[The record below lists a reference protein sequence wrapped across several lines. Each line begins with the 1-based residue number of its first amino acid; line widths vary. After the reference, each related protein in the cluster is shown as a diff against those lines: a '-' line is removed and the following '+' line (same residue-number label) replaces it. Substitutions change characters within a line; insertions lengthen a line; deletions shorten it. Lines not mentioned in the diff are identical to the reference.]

1 MGKIVLQNF
10 RGAIMRMSEYLGPW
24 IVDSDVPKADIGYRA
39 IITLDGDTICNPSPM
54 GNRKAKLIA
63 AAPELLDALRWALD
77 QIEDDLDPDHQA
89 ALSAA
94 QDLVERLSE
103 VQS

>member
-1 MGKIVLQNF
+1 MNQYI
-10 RGAIMRMSEYLGPW
+10 GPW
-24 IVDSDVPKADIGYRA
+24 IVEADVPNGDIGYRA
-39 IITLDGDTICNPSPM
+39 IYTLDGDVVCNPSPM

-63 AAPELLDALRWALD
+63 SAPELLDALRWALD

>member
-1 MGKIVLQNF
+1 
-10 RGAIMRMSEYLGPW
+10 MSQYIGPW
-24 IVDSDVPKADIGYRA
+24 IVGSDVPKSDIGYRA
-39 IITLDGDTICNPSPM
+39 IISLDGDTICNPSPM
-54 GNRKAKLIA
+54 GGRNAKLIA

-94 QDLVERLSE
+94 ENLVEALS
-103 VQS
+103 